1 MVKNTLSSD
10 RIFLRSF
17 QETDADAIFAYRSL
31 EDIAKYQYWEPYN
44 YEDTLNFIK
53 NNLNSDLSNKETWVG
68 LAIIDKSYQ
77 KLIGDCAIRINKNDA
92 EIGCNISPEYQK
104 FRYAKEALS
113 LLIDYCFKNNAID
126 EIFGITD
133 SGNTASIRLMQSMQ
147 MVKSDEFE
155 EQIVCKGCIS
165 IEHKYFIKRSRY
177 ILI

>member
-10 RIFLRSF
+10 RILLRSF
-17 QETDADAIFAYRSL
+17 QETDTDAIFAYRSL

-44 YEDTLNFIK
+44 HEDTLNFIK
-53 NNLNSDLSNKETWVG
+53 SNLNSDLSSKEKWVG
-68 LAIIDKSYQ
+68 LAIIRKSDQ

-104 FRYAKEALS
+104 FGYAKEALH
-113 LLIDYCFKNNAID
+113 LLIDYCFQNNAID

-133 SGNTASIRLMQSMQ
+133 SENTASIQLMQSMQ

-155 EQIVCKGCIS
+155 EQIVCKGNIS
-165 IEHKYFIKRSRY
+165 IEHKYFIKQPR
-177 ILI
+177 